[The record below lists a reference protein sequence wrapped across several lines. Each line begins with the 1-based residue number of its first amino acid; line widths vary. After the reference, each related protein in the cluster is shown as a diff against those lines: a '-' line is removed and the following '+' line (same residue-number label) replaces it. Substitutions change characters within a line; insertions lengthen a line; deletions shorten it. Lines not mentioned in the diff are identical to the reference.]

1 MRELNTSINQLSYN
15 IIGAAIEVHRSL
27 EPGLLE
33 NVYEQAL
40 YIELQE
46 RNIQFEQQKEIGLT
60 YKGRPIGTGRIDILV
75 DDCIVIE
82 LKAVERL
89 LPIHT
94 AQVMTYLKI
103 AEKRLGLLINFN
115 TDVLTNGV
123 KRIIL

>member
-1 MRELNTSINQLSYN
+1 M
-15 IIGAAIEVHRSL
+15 
-27 EPGLLE
+27 LE

-40 YIELQE
+40 CIELQE
-46 RNIQFEQQKEIGLT
+46 RNIQFEQQKEIRLT